1 MIASFFL
8 SNMKKEVK
16 TNAMRILDKNKISY
30 EVHTYNVDDGELDG
44 VSVARKCNEAPN
56 KVFKTLVT
64 ISNTKEY
71 FVFVIPVEDK
81 LNLKEAAKEV
91 GVKSIEMIP
100 QKDLLPLT
108 GYIHGGCSP
117 VGMKKLFK
125 TFIYESCLNNETI
138 YVSGGKVGIQIEVNP
153 SDLLKICNART
164 FSNG

>member
-1 MIASFFL
+1 
-8 SNMKKEVK
+8 MKKEVK

-30 EVHTYNVDDGELDG
+30 KVHTYNVDDGELDG
-44 VSVARKCNEAPN
+44 VSVARKCNEDPN

-64 ISNTKEY
+64 ISNTKEH

-125 TFIYESCLNNETI
+125 TFFHELCLNYETI

-153 SDLLKICNART
+153 SDLLKICNAKT
-164 FSNG
+164 FTNQ

>member
-1 MIASFFL
+1 
-8 SNMKKEVK
+8 MKKEVK

-44 VSVARKCNEAPN
+44 VSVAHKCNEDPK

-125 TFIYESCLNNETI
+125 TFIHESCFNYETI

-153 SDLLKICNART
+153 SDLLKICNAKT
-164 FSNG
+164 VSNQ